1 MWSNPA
7 QRFSKGR
14 DMPTFSQQA
23 WDRNLPLYETTRDMA
38 FNRELSQGTLGRDA
52 FRHYMIQDAH
62 YLEGFARALS
72 LVSAKGLTAD
82 HVVQFAEAAGVA
94 IVVERS
100 LHAEFFKTFGVSEQQ
115 FQQTERAPVCDHY
128 VSFLLS
134 NAALQPFEVGLA
146 GLLPCF
152 WIYREVG
159 HHIHKEAETD
169 NPYRAWID
177 TYAGDEFSA
186 AVDRVIAVVDGVAET
201 ASAKNVEL
209 MHAAYRRSAQLE
221 WMFWDSAYRQ
231 ASWPV

>member
-1 MWSNPA
+1 MS
-7 QRFSKGR
+7 
-14 DMPTFSQQA
+14 TFSQQA
-23 WDRNLPLYETTRDMA
+23 WDRNLRLYQTTRDMP
-38 FNRELSQGTLGRDA
+38 FNRELSEGTLKREA

-82 HVVQFAEAAGVA
+82 HVVQFAEAAAVA

-100 LHAEFFKTFGVSEQQ
+100 LHAEFFRTFDVSEEE
-115 FQQTERAPVCDHY
+115 FQQTERTPVCDHY
-128 VSFLLS
+128 VGFLLS
-134 NAALQPFEVGLA
+134 TAALQPFEVGLA

-159 HHIHKEAETD
+159 HHIHKNASQN

-177 TYAGDEFSA
+177 TYAGEDFSA
-186 AVDRVIAVVDGVAET
+186 AVDRVIAALDQVAET
-201 ASAKNVEL
+201 TSAMNIDL

-221 WMFWDSAYRQ
+221 WMFWDGAYRQ
-231 ASWPV
+231 AHWPA